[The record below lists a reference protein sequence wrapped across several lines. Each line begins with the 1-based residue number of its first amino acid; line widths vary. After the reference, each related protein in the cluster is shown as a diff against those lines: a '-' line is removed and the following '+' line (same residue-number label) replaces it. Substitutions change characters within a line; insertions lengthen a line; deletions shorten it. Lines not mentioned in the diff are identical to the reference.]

1 MKKLYWKDDVYRMP
15 PTTKLAKARIKAKV
29 AQNTAW
35 YKLGLS
41 GLADLLRFEHGLNE
55 PDEAMLKKM
64 AALYGE
70 RFENLVE

>member
-1 MKKLYWKDDVYRMP
+1 MFDLYHTP
-15 PTTKLAKARIKAKV
+15 PTTKIAKARIKANI

-55 PDEAMLKKM
+55 PDEAMLMKM
-64 AALYGE
+64 EEMYGE
-70 RFENLVE
+70 RYDNLVE

>member
-1 MKKLYWKDDVYRMP
+1 MFDLYHTP
-15 PTTKLAKARIKAKV
+15 PTTKIAKARIKANI

-55 PDEAMLKKM
+55 PDEAMLMKM
-64 AALYGE
+64 AELYGE
-70 RFENLVE
+70 RYENLVE

>member
-1 MKKLYWKDDVYRMP
+1 MFDLYHTP
-15 PTTKLAKARIKAKV
+15 PTTKIAKARIKANI

-64 AALYGE
+64 AELYGE
-70 RFENLVE
+70 RYENLVE

>member
-41 GLADLLRFEHGLNE
+41 GLADLMRLEHGLNE

-70 RFENLVE
+70 RYENLVE

>member
-64 AALYGE
+64 AELYGE
-70 RFENLVE
+70 RYENLVE

>member
-1 MKKLYWKDDVYRMP
+1 MFDLYHTP
-15 PTTKLAKARIKAKV
+15 PTTKIAKARIKANI

-55 PDEAMLKKM
+55 PNKEMLMKM
-64 AALYGE
+64 AELYGE
-70 RFENLVE
+70 RYENLVE

>member
-15 PTTKLAKARIKAKV
+15 PMTKLAKARIKAKV

-41 GLADLLRFEHGLNE
+41 GLADLKRLEHGLDKPNKE
-55 PDEAMLKKM
+55 MLMKM
-64 AALYGE
+64 AELYGE
-70 RFENLVE
+70 RYEKLVE

>member
-1 MKKLYWKDDVYRMP
+1 MFDLYHTP
-15 PTTKLAKARIKAKV
+15 PTTKIAKARIKANI

-55 PDEAMLKKM
+55 PDEAMLMKM
-64 AALYGE
+64 EELYGE
-70 RFENLVE
+70 RYENLVE